1 MMKIYVNDKPIDL
14 LPGMK
19 VRHAL
24 IHAGLLKEVE
34 SLRKVYDEWGNEI
47 GLEGALSEGV
57 RIYIKATNDEP

>member
-1 MMKIYVNDKPIDL
+1 MMKIYVNNKAIDL